1 MMERLAYALL
11 GVAAIGWLLAVAEFL
26 PFTLMIISGAAGIAL
41 LIIKVI
47 TEQLRNKED
56 KHYSKTVK
64 K

>member
-1 MMERLAYALL
+1 MERLAYALL
-11 GVAAIGWLLAVAEFL
+11 GVAAIGWLLAAAEFL